1 MDHTAQY
8 TNHNLLTVI
17 LTTIAFISEGM
28 RHLINNYDDVF
39 KIMTLSV
46 LALGIVVNLDKAVK
60 VIWRYVVAI
69 YQWIKK
75 S

>member
-1 MDHTAQY
+1 MDHTAQD

>member
-46 LALGIVVNLDKAVK
+46 LALGIIVNLDKAVK

>member
-1 MDHTAQY
+1 MDHTAQD

-46 LALGIVVNLDKAVK
+46 LALGIIVNLDKAVK